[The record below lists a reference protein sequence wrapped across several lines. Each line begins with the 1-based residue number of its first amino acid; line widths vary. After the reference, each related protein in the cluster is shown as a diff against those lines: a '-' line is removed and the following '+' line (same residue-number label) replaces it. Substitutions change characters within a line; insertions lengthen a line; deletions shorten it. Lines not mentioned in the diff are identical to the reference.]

1 MRFPAIF
8 VMFAVVAFVCCGCLS
23 KYDPISEQHADQN
36 AEGLRLDLNNGLAG
50 DDVERTI
57 GLAFDEVVPPA
68 AGGDEG
74 AVAARDELYG
84 RFREILGDLILAQIS
99 VDIAIERGQAWVRYE
114 QSKRDPEPEDLPR
127 LEPLPDDE

>member
-8 VMFAVVAFVCCGCLS
+8 VMFAVVAFLCCGCLS
-23 KYDPISEQHADQN
+23 KYDAISENHADQN
-36 AEGLRLDLNNGLAG
+36 AEGLRLDLNGGLDG
-50 DDVERTI
+50 DEVERRFVM
-57 GLAFDEVVPPA
+57 AFDLVVPA
-68 AGGDEG
+68 AADGDET

-84 RFREILGDLILAQIS
+84 RFVEILSDLILQQIS

-114 QSKRDPEPEDLPR
+114 QSKRAPEPEDLPR